1 MINPEDRFLAGEV
14 WTYGEQREGRLD
26 RLAFELL
33 TRGRSLAD
41 KLGTK
46 LASIVIGSNVDREG
60 IKELFE
66 RGADKVYLVEKDELA
81 YYINDR
87 YTNVL
92 CHLITTYKPEIM
104 IAGASTEGRT
114 LMPYVAARINTGL
127 TADCTGLD
135 IEEDTG
141 NLLQTRPAIGGNIMA
156 TIKTPNH
163 RPQMSTVRPK
173 STPVSP
179 REEGR
184 TGELVEVDVP
194 ADLLKGR
201 EERLGFRP
209 METDDMNIEDA
220 DRIVSGGRGIKKGE
234 NFGLVQ
240 DLAHKLGAGV
250 GASRDAVERGWAEYP
265 QQVGL
270 SGKTVVPKLYIALGI
285 SGAIQHLAG
294 MKTSETIV
302 AVNSDPD
309 AQIFNVADFGIVGD
323 VFEVVPELINE
334 IDTRKKGQ

>member
-1 MINPEDRFLAGEV
+1 MAGEV
-14 WTYGEQREGRLD
+14 WTYAEQREGRLE
-26 RLAFELL
+26 RLSYELL

-41 KLGTK
+41 KRGTK
-46 LASIVIGSNVDREG
+46 LASILFGSNIERNG

-66 RGADKVYLVEKDELA
+66 RGADKVYLVEKQELE
-81 YYINDR
+81 YYVNDL
-87 YTNVL
+87 YSNVFVF
-92 CHLITTYKPEIM
+92 LIQSYKPEII
-104 IAGASTEGRT
+104 IAGASTTGRT

-135 IEEDTG
+135 IEEETG

-163 RPQMSTVRPK
+163 RPQMATVRPK
-173 STPVSP
+173 STPVPP

-184 TGELVEVDVP
+184 SGEIVEVDVP
-194 ADLLKGR
+194 EELLAGS
-201 EERLGFRP
+201 EERLGFRA

-220 DRIVSGGRGIKKGE
+220 DRIISGGRGLKKSE
-234 NFGLVQ
+234 NFAMVHE
-240 DLAHKLGAGV
+240 LARQLKAAV
-250 GASRDAVERGWAEYP
+250 GASRDAVERGWVEYP

-270 SGKTVVPKLYIALGI
+270 SGKTVVPKLYVALGI

-294 MKTSETIV
+294 MKTSETII
-302 AVNSDPD
+302 AVNNDPD

-323 VFEVVPELINE
+323 IFEVVPELIRE
-334 IDTRKKGQ
+334 FDKRKRDKAK